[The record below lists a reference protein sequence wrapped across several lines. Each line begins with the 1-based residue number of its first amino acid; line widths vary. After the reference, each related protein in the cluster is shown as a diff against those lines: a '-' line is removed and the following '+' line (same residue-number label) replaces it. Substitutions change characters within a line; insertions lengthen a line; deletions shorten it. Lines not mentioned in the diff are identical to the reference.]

1 MFCWPGLA
9 LLRRTFPL
17 TAFPC
22 GSVDGDI
29 IADFT
34 ILDVVVVLEVR
45 PGDEGLG
52 LSSELNESL
61 FKIGLEL
68 AGLFFP

>member
-1 MFCWPGLA
+1 
-9 LLRRTFPL
+9 
-17 TAFPC
+17 
-22 GSVDGDI
+22 
-29 IADFT
+29 
-34 ILDVVVVLEVR
+34 VLEVR

-52 LSSELNESL
+52 LSSELNEPL